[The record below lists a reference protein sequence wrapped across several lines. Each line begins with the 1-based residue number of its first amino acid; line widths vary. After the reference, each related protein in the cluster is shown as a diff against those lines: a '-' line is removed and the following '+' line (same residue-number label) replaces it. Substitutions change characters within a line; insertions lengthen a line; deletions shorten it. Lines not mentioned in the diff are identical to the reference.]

1 MIKNKKLFLD
11 ANILLEIILD
21 RPLNKQ
27 CRMILEQNVGNLY
40 ISALTAHLVVHFGAS
55 ITDIKVIKQ
64 FLDDYY
70 VESLEYADFEWA
82 YNNGRDKDFEDALQ
96 IAIAV
101 RMGADTFVSLDK
113 KLVKTYKDLPI
124 LNFKLVNN

>member
-27 CRMILEQNVGNLY
+27 CRMFLEQNVGSLY
-40 ISALTAHLVVHFGAS
+40 ISALTAHLVVHFGTS
-55 ITDIKVIKQ
+55 ITGIKVIKD

-70 VESLEYADFEWA
+70 VESLEYTDFEWA

-96 IAIAV
+96 IAVAV

-124 LNFKLVNN
+124 LNFKLVN

>member
-27 CRMILEQNVGNLY
+27 CRMVIEQNVGNLY

-96 IAIAV
+96 IAVAV
-101 RMGADTFVSLDK
+101 RMDADTFVSLDK
-113 KLVKTYKDLPI
+113 KLIKTYKDLPI